1 MIAGSHGD
9 RCTCD
14 SCIVE
19 RASDPKFRA
28 TLNGGVRLEVRD
40 GKWVIWDG
48 SVAVAR
54 GDEVNGELRMSP
66 HTIGLLVKTINGMRA
81 ARGGY

>member
-1 MIAGSHGD
+1 MAGRHGE

-28 TLNGGVRLEVRD
+28 TLNGVRLEVRD

-66 HTIGLLVKTINGMRA
+66 LTIGLLVKTINDMRG

>member
-1 MIAGSHGD
+1 MAGKHGE

-19 RASDPKFRA
+19 RASDPKTRA
-28 TLNGGVRLEVRD
+28 RLNGVRLEVRD

-66 HTIGLLVKTINGMRA
+66 LTIGLLVKTINDMRG